1 MADTGITELQKV
13 DTKIG
18 AGAEARAG
26 RVVSVHYTGWLYD
39 ASKPDKHGAKFDSSK
54 DRNEPFEF
62 SLGGGEVIGAAV
74 VVDGQIYRGARG
86 LAGEIGHV
94 QVPEAAETVCRC
106 GNVGCL
112 DAVAGRTALV
122 RDGRLLAETG
132 QIPALAEVLA
142 RTGTIRPID
151 ITVAADKG
159 DAAARAL
166 LHRSAQLLGNGLAAL
181 VSVFNPDLVVLGGG
195 MARAREHLIA
205 AIREAIYR
213 RALPAAT
220 QDLRIEPS
228 AVDME
233 VAGLI
238 GAVQFAID
246 EIFAPDHLPQWLD
259 QRSPAGRPDV
269 AQLPART
276 LSA

>member
-1 MADTGITELQKV
+1 MPLIDGTDA
-13 DTKIG
+13 
-18 AGAEARAG
+18 AEG
-26 RVVSVHYTGWLYD
+26 S
-39 ASKPDKHGAKFDSSK
+39 
-54 DRNEPFEF
+54 
-62 SLGGGEVIGAAV
+62 GGE
-74 VVDGQIYRGARG
+74 RARG
-86 LAGEIGHV
+86 QLSHV
-94 QVPEAAETVCRC
+94 GPAR
-106 GNVGCL
+106 
-112 DAVAGRTALV
+112 GRTLV
-122 RDGRLLAETG
+122 QPLR
-132 QIPALAEVLA
+132 QV
-142 RTGTIRPID
+142 
-151 ITVAADKG
+151 
-159 DAAARAL
+159 
-166 LHRSAQLLGNGLAAL
+166 

-269 AQLPART
+269 AQLPAPT

>member
-1 MADTGITELQKV
+1 M
-13 DTKIG
+13 
-18 AGAEARAG
+18 
-26 RVVSVHYTGWLYD
+26 
-39 ASKPDKHGAKFDSSK
+39 
-54 DRNEPFEF
+54 
-62 SLGGGEVIGAAV
+62 
-74 VVDGQIYRGARG
+74 
-86 LAGEIGHV
+86 
-94 QVPEAAETVCRC
+94 
-106 GNVGCL
+106 
-112 DAVAGRTALV
+112 
-122 RDGRLLAETG
+122 
-132 QIPALAEVLA
+132 
-142 RTGTIRPID
+142 
-151 ITVAADKG
+151 AADKG

-269 AQLPART
+269 AELPRAQRSPPDPVAAASVPSMSGISNLHPFRSIDFFRRPAEVCGRGHGSSRGT
-276 LSA
+276 ANPEEATDGRAGRLRSSPLIAGDGGPSSTASST